1 MKVDVLT
8 IGGGPGGIIASV
20 TAKKNYPEK
29 NVLLVR
35 KEEKAVVPCGIPY
48 IFGTLD
54 SVDKNIM
61 SSAVLTNNGVDLL
74 IDEVVDLNVEEK
86 IAKTKEGK
94 EISYDKLIL
103 ATGSQPIV
111 LPIPGHD
118 LEGVWFVRKSYE
130 YLSRLKEAIDAAN
143 DIVIIGGGF
152 IGVEFAD
159 EITKKGKKVTI
170 VEILPHLLGK
180 AFDEE
185 FCKVAEEELTKKGV
199 KVLTGSKVK
208 SIEGDGKV
216 EKVVLDDGSEIK
228 ADVVI
233 MSVGAKPEVSLAK
246 KAGIKLGYTGAIEV
260 DTFMRTSAKDVFA
273 VGDCAE
279 HKCYLT
285 DVGVCPMLAS
295 IAVAGARLAGSNLY
309 QIRVMKR
316 TPESISVF
324 STFVGET
331 AFGSCG
337 LTETMARSLGYDI
350 VVGEFTG
357 ADKHPGTLPDT
368 KKQTVKLVV
377 ARSSGM
383 IIGAQV
389 MGGKSIG
396 ELINLLGLAIQE
408 KLTAAE
414 LATTQIG
421 THPLLTA
428 PPTAYP
434 VIMAALNVLSKL

>member
-1 MKVDVLT
+1 
-8 IGGGPGGIIASV
+8 
-20 TAKKNYPEK
+20 
-29 NVLLVR
+29 
-35 KEEKAVVPCGIPY
+35 
-48 IFGTLD
+48 
-54 SVDKNIM
+54 
-61 SSAVLTNNGVDLL
+61 
-74 IDEVVDLNVEEK
+74 
-86 IAKTKEGK
+86 
-94 EISYDKLIL
+94 
-103 ATGSQPIV
+103 
-111 LPIPGHD
+111 
-118 LEGVWFVRKSYE
+118 
-130 YLSRLKEAIDAAN
+130 
-143 DIVIIGGGF
+143 
-152 IGVEFAD
+152 
-159 EITKKGKKVTI
+159 
-170 VEILPHLLGK
+170 
-180 AFDEE
+180 
-185 FCKVAEEELTKKGV
+185 
-199 KVLTGSKVK
+199 
-208 SIEGDGKV
+208 
-216 EKVVLDDGSEIK
+216 
-228 ADVVI
+228 

-246 KAGIKLGYTGAIEV
+246 EAGIKLGYTGAIEV

-324 STFVGET
+324 STFVGST

-337 LTETMARSLGYDI
+337 LTETMARNHGYDI
-350 VVGEFTG
+350 VIGEFTG
-357 ADKHPGTLPDT
+357 VDKHPGTLPET
-368 KKQTVKLVV
+368 KKQKVKLIV

-389 MGGKSIG
+389 IGGNSVG